1 MSSIGL
7 WPPISH
13 TVVFTH
19 TCSLPHK
26 HVNTQEEEEEEEEFC
41 GGLGPIR
48 KPTIDL
54 LGYI

>member
-1 MSSIGL
+1 MPSIGL

-26 HVNTQEEEEEEEEFC
+26 HVNTQKEEEEEEEFC